1 MKKRFRFRALIA
13 LVLLC
18 VVVAPLVGHA
28 DVGGGVDWGTNDWGG
43 DYGGND
49 YDFGGNDYG
58 GNDYGGNDHYSGS
71 SSANSI
77 DPFFLYFLV
86 RNPWAAIIVIAFW
99 FIRSRAK
106 QKNGGKPSAASRPS
120 SSASVKQKENV
131 NLDALLERDPSF
143 SKPEFLLRASDVF
156 IALQQAWTA
165 KDWRGIRAFESNS
178 LYDQHARQLQVYID
192 KGQTNVVEDISILNT
207 NFDAYEEDQENSYLS
222 VILEA
227 RYRDY
232 VIEDESGEVIK
243 GDKESRYT
251 MTYRMQFMR
260 NLEVKTE
267 KATEIK
273 VTQCPNCG
281 ASLSISQNGIC
292 EYCGAEV
299 TTGANQWVLTALQP
313 LQQRR
318 S

>member
-1 MKKRFRFRALIA
+1 MKKRSWFRIVTA

-18 VVVAPLVGHA
+18 VILAPLVGHA

-43 DYGGND
+43 DYGG
-49 YDFGGNDYG
+49 YDYG
-58 GNDYGGNDHYSGS
+58 GNDYGGYDYGGDDYGNDYS
-71 SSANSI
+71 AKSI
-77 DPFFLYFLV
+77 DPFFLYFLF
-86 RNPWAAIIVIAFW
+86 RNPWMALIIIPLWYFNS
-99 FIRSRAK
+99 RS
-106 QKNGGKPSAASRPS
+106 SRKKDRRRFSESNPPS
-120 SSASVKQKENV
+120 SAWVKPKEEV
-131 NLDALLERDPSF
+131 NLDALLDRDPSF
-143 SKPEFLLRASDVF
+143 SKPEFLVRASDVF

-207 NFDAYEEDQENSYLS
+207 VFDAYEEDRENAYLS
-222 VILEA
+222 IILEA

-232 VIEDESGEVIK
+232 VIEDESGKVIK
-243 GDKESRYT
+243 GDKESRYI

-267 KATEIK
+267 KATETK

>member
-1 MKKRFRFRALIA
+1 MKKRSWFRVVIA

-18 VVVAPLVGHA
+18 IVLVPLVGHA

-43 DYGGND
+43 NYGGN
-49 YDFGGNDYG
+49 DFGGNDYG
-58 GNDYGGNDHYSGS
+58 GYNNDSDDYSM
-71 SSANSI
+71 NSI
-77 DPFFLYFLV
+77 DPFFVYFLF
-86 RNPWAAIIVIAFW
+86 RNPWMALIIIPLWYFNSR
-99 FIRSRAK
+99 RSR
-106 QKNGGKPSAASRPS
+106 KNGKHQFSKSNPPS
-120 SSASVKQKENV
+120 STWVKPTEEV
-131 NLDALLERDPSF
+131 NLDALFERDPNF

-165 KDWRGIRAFESNS
+165 KDWRGIRAFESNR
-178 LYDQHARQLQVYID
+178 LYDQHTRQLQAYID
-192 KGQTNVVEDISILNT
+192 QKQTNVVEDISILNT
-207 NFDAYEEDQENSYLS
+207 ALESYEEDQENSYLS

-232 VIEDESGEVIK
+232 VIEDESGRVIK
-243 GDKESRYT
+243 GDKNSRYT

-260 NLEVKTE
+260 NLQVKTE
-267 KATEIK
+267 KSSETK

>member
-1 MKKRFRFRALIA
+1 MKKRSWFRAVIT

-18 VVVAPLVGHA
+18 IVLAPFVGHA
-28 DVGGGVDWGTNDWGG
+28 DVGGGVDWDANDWGG
-43 DYGGND
+43 
-49 YDFGGNDYG
+49 DFGGNDYG
-58 GNDYGGNDHYSGS
+58 GYDFGGYDDDDDDYSM
-71 SSANSI
+71 NSV
-77 DPFFLYFLV
+77 DPFFLYFLF
-86 RNPWAAIIVIAFW
+86 RNPWMALIILPLWYFNS
-99 FIRSRAK
+99 RSSR
-106 QKNGGKPSAASRPS
+106 KNRKRQSEKSNPPS
-120 SSASVKQKENV
+120 STWVKPKEEV
-131 NLDALLERDPSF
+131 NLDALFERDPNF

-207 NFDAYEEDQENSYLS
+207 VLESYEEDRENSYLS

-232 VIEDESGEVIK
+232 VIEDESGRVIK
-243 GDKESRYT
+243 GNKKSRYI

-260 NLEVKTE
+260 SLEAKTE
-267 KATEIK
+267 KSSDTK

>member
-1 MKKRFRFRALIA
+1 MKRRSWFRVVIA

-18 VVVAPLVGHA
+18 IVLAPLVSHA

-49 YDFGGNDYG
+49 FGGYNNDSD
-58 GNDYGGNDHYSGS
+58 DYSM
-71 SSANSI
+71 NSI
-77 DPFFLYFLV
+77 DPFFVYFLF
-86 RNPWAAIIVIAFW
+86 RNPWMALI
-99 FIRSRAK
+99 FISLWYFNSRRSR
-106 QKNGGKPSAASRPS
+106 KNGKRQFGKSNPPS
-120 SSASVKQKENV
+120 STWVKPTEEV
-131 NLDALLERDPSF
+131 NLDALFERDPNF

-165 KDWRGIRAFESNS
+165 KDWRSIRAFESNR
-178 LYDQHARQLQVYID
+178 LYDQHARQLQAYID
-192 KGQTNVVEDISILNT
+192 QKQTNVVEDISILNT
-207 NFDAYEEDQENSYLS
+207 ALESYEEDQENSYLS

-232 VIEDESGEVIK
+232 VIEDESGRVIK
-243 GDKESRYT
+243 GDKNSRYT

-260 NLEVKTE
+260 NLQVKTE
-267 KATEIK
+267 KSSETK

>member
-1 MKKRFRFRALIA
+1 MKKRSWFRIVTA

-18 VVVAPLVGHA
+18 VILAPLVGHA

-43 DYGGND
+43 DYGG
-49 YDFGGNDYG
+49 YDYG
-58 GNDYGGNDHYSGS
+58 GNDYGGYDYGGDDYGNSH
-71 SSANSI
+71 SAKSI
-77 DPFFLYFLV
+77 NPFFLYFLF
-86 RNPWAAIIVIAFW
+86 RNPWMVLILIPLWYFNS
-99 FIRSRAK
+99 RS
-106 QKNGGKPSAASRPS
+106 SRKKDRRRFSESNPPS
-120 SSASVKQKENV
+120 SAWVKPKEEV
-131 NLDALLERDPSF
+131 NLDALLERDPNF

-207 NFDAYEEDQENSYLS
+207 VFDAYEEDRENAYLS
-222 VILEA
+222 IILEA

-232 VIEDESGEVIK
+232 VIEDESGKVIK
-243 GDKESRYT
+243 GDKESRYI

-267 KATEIK
+267 KATETK

>member
-1 MKKRFRFRALIA
+1 MKRRSWFRVVIA

-18 VVVAPLVGHA
+18 IVLVPLVGHA
-28 DVGGGVDWGTNDWGG
+28 DVGGGVDWGAKNWGGNGGGGFDFGGG
-43 DYGGND
+43 DYDRGGSVLQGIN
-49 YDFGGNDYG
+49 
-58 GNDYGGNDHYSGS
+58 
-71 SSANSI
+71 
-77 DPFFLYFLV
+77 PFFLFYAFEHPWILAIFVILALFRFRNRQQGNRYFS
-86 RNPWAAIIVIAFW
+86 N
-99 FIRSRAK
+99 
-106 QKNGGKPSAASRPS
+106 ASPGIP
-120 SSASVKQKENV
+120 KED
-131 NLDALLERDPSF
+131 LHLEALLERDPNF

-165 KDWRGIRAFESNS
+165 KDWRGIRAFESNR
-178 LYDQHARQLQVYID
+178 LYDQHARQLQAYID
-192 KGQTNVVEDISILNT
+192 RKQTNVVEDISILNT
-207 NFDAYEEDQENSYLS
+207 TLESYEEDQENSYLS

-232 VIEDESGEVIK
+232 VIEDESGRVIK
-243 GDKESRYT
+243 GDKNSRYT

-260 NLEVKTE
+260 NLQVKTE
-267 KATEIK
+267 KSSEAK

-299 TTGANQWVLTALQP
+299 TTGANQWVLSALQP
-313 LQQRR
+313 LQQRH

>member
-1 MKKRFRFRALIA
+1 MKKRSWFRVVIA

-18 VVVAPLVGHA
+18 IVLVPLVGHA

-49 YDFGGNDYG
+49 YGGYNNDSD
-58 GNDYGGNDHYSGS
+58 DYSM
-71 SSANSI
+71 NSI
-77 DPFFLYFLV
+77 DPFFVYFLF
-86 RNPWAAIIVIAFW
+86 RNPWMALIIIPLWYFNSR
-99 FIRSRAK
+99 RSR
-106 QKNGGKPSAASRPS
+106 KNGKHQFGKSNPPS
-120 SSASVKQKENV
+120 STWVKPTEEV
-131 NLDALLERDPSF
+131 NLDALFERDPNF

-165 KDWRGIRAFESNS
+165 KDWRGIRAFESNN

-207 NFDAYEEDQENSYLS
+207 ILESYEEDRENSYLS

-232 VIEDESGEVIK
+232 VIEDASGRVIK
-243 GDKESRYT
+243 GDKNSRYT

-260 NLEVKTE
+260 NLQVKTE
-267 KATEIK
+267 KSAETK

-313 LQQRR
+313 MQQRR

>member
-1 MKKRFRFRALIA
+1 MKKRSWFRIVTA

-18 VVVAPLVGHA
+18 VILAPLVGHA

-43 DYGGND
+43 DYGG
-49 YDFGGNDYG
+49 YDYG
-58 GNDYGGNDHYSGS
+58 GNDYGGYDYGGDDYGNDYS
-71 SSANSI
+71 AKSI
-77 DPFFLYFLV
+77 DPFFLYFLF
-86 RNPWAAIIVIAFW
+86 RNPWMALIIIPLWYFNS
-99 FIRSRAK
+99 RS
-106 QKNGGKPSAASRPS
+106 SRKKDRRRFSESNPPS
-120 SSASVKQKENV
+120 SAWVKPKEEV
-131 NLDALLERDPSF
+131 NLDALLDRDPSF
-143 SKPEFLLRASDVF
+143 SKPEFLVRASDVF

-165 KDWRGIRAFESNS
+165 KDWRGIRAFESNN

-207 NFDAYEEDQENSYLS
+207 VLESYEEDRENSYLS

-232 VIEDESGEVIK
+232 VIEDESGRVIK
-243 GDKESRYT
+243 GDKKSRYI

-260 NLEVKTE
+260 SLEAKTE
-267 KATEIK
+267 KSSDTK

>member
-1 MKKRFRFRALIA
+1 MKKRSWFRAVIT

-18 VVVAPLVGHA
+18 IVLAPFVGHA
-28 DVGGGVDWGTNDWGG
+28 DVGGGVDWDANDWGG
-43 DYGGND
+43 
-49 YDFGGNDYG
+49 DFGGNDYG
-58 GNDYGGNDHYSGS
+58 GYDFGGYDDDDDDYSM
-71 SSANSI
+71 NSV
-77 DPFFLYFLV
+77 DPFFLYFLF
-86 RNPWAAIIVIAFW
+86 RNPWMALIIIPLWYFNS
-99 FIRSRAK
+99 RSSR
-106 QKNGGKPSAASRPS
+106 KNRKRQSGKSNPPS
-120 SSASVKQKENV
+120 STWVKPKEEV
-131 NLDALLERDPSF
+131 NLDALFERDPNF

-165 KDWRGIRAFESNS
+165 KDWRGIRVFESNS

-207 NFDAYEEDQENSYLS
+207 VLESYEEDRENSYLS

-232 VIEDESGEVIK
+232 VIEDESGRVIK
-243 GDKESRYT
+243 GDKKSRYI

-260 NLEVKTE
+260 SLEAKTE
-267 KATEIK
+267 KSSDTK

>member
-1 MKKRFRFRALIA
+1 MKKRSWFRIVTA

-18 VVVAPLVGHA
+18 VILVPLVGHA

-43 DYGGND
+43 NDYGG
-49 YDFGGNDYG
+49 YDYG
-58 GNDYGGNDHYSGS
+58 GNDYGGYDYGGDDYDNDYS
-71 SSANSI
+71 AKSI
-77 DPFFLYFLV
+77 DPFFLYFLF
-86 RNPWAAIIVIAFW
+86 RHPWMALIIIPLWYFNSRSSRKNRKRQFGKSNP
-99 FIRSRAK
+99 
-106 QKNGGKPSAASRPS
+106 PS
-120 SSASVKQKENV
+120 SAWVKPKEDV
-131 NLDALLERDPSF
+131 NLDALLDRDPSF

-165 KDWRGIRAFESNS
+165 KDWRGIRAFESNT

-207 NFDAYEEDQENSYLS
+207 VLDAYEEDRENAYLS

-232 VIEDESGEVIK
+232 VIEDESGKVIK
-243 GDKESRYT
+243 GDKESRYI

-267 KATEIK
+267 KATEAK

-318 S
+318 A

>member
-1 MKKRFRFRALIA
+1 MKKRSWFRIVTV

-18 VVVAPLVGHA
+18 VILAPLVGHA

-43 DYGGND
+43 DYGG
-49 YDFGGNDYG
+49 YDYG
-58 GNDYGGNDHYSGS
+58 GNDYGGYDYGGDDYGNDYS
-71 SSANSI
+71 AKSI
-77 DPFFLYFLV
+77 DPFFLYFLF
-86 RNPWAAIIVIAFW
+86 RNPWMALIIIPLWYFNS
-99 FIRSRAK
+99 RS
-106 QKNGGKPSAASRPS
+106 SRKKDRRRFSESNPPS
-120 SSASVKQKENV
+120 SAWVKPKEEV
-131 NLDALLERDPSF
+131 NLDALLDRDPSF

-165 KDWRGIRAFESNS
+165 KDWRGIRAFESNT

-207 NFDAYEEDQENSYLS
+207 VLDAYEEDRENAYLS

-232 VIEDESGEVIK
+232 VIEDESGKVIK
-243 GDKESRYT
+243 GDKESRYI

-267 KATEIK
+267 KATEAK

-318 S
+318 A